1 MSIIDVNILIADDH
15 KMIRDGLRLMLS
27 LQNRTYNFFI
37 TEANDGG
44 EAVTLSLKKNFD
56 VILLD
61 YQMPVFNGD
70 DAARRILM
78 YKPSAKIIVLSSY
91 DDSGFVQSSLR
102 SGARGYVLKNIGTQ
116 ELVEAIGTVLDG
128 GTYFSSAVREKTEYD
143 EAEYANADVKA
154 TCKQFG
160 ISERE
165 VEILRYVASEYTN
178 EEIAKI
184 LEISKRTVDTHRH
197 NLMFKLKAKN
207 TAGLVKF
214 AYANRLLR

>member
-1 MSIIDVNILIADDH
+1 MSITDVNVLIADDH

-27 LQNRTYNFFI
+27 LQNRAYNFFI

-44 EAVTLSLKKNFD
+44 EAVALCLKKNFD
-56 VILLD
+56 IILMD

-78 YKPSAKIIVLSSY
+78 YKPSAKIIILSSY
-91 DDSGFVQSSLR
+91 EDTGFVQSSIR
-102 SGARGYVLKNIGTQ
+102 SGARGYILKNIETS
-116 ELVEAIGTVLDG
+116 ELVEAITTVLDG
-128 GTYFSSAVREKTEYD
+128 GTYFSSAVKEKTEYR
-143 EAEYANADVKA
+143 EEEYTEADVKA

-160 ISERE
+160 ISDRE
-165 VEILRYVASEYTN
+165 AQILRYVASEYTN
-178 EEIAKI
+178 DEIAKV
-184 LEISKRTVDTHRH
+184 LKISKRTVDTHRH

-214 AYANRLLR
+214 AYANKLLR